1 MTITGL
7 ILAGGRGTRMEHADK
22 GLQAFSGMPLVQH
35 VLTRLKPQVDQLIIN
50 ANRNLDSYQR
60 FEEAVW
66 SDTMPD
72 FAGPLAG
79 LQTGLLHCSTPLL
92 ASTPCDS
99 PFLPLDLVERLHAAL
114 IEADAEVAVA
124 ATGHGEERRNHPVFC
139 LMKTALL
146 PHLTAYLLG
155 GGRKVSAWQASHKM
169 IEVHFNDEMAFRN
182 INSHDD
188 LHRFEAAAK

>member
-22 GLQAFSGMPLVQH
+22 GLQAFAGMPLVQH
-35 VLTRLKPQVDQLIIN
+35 VLSRLKPQVDQLIIN
-50 ANRNLDSYQR
+50 ANRNLDRYQQ
-60 FEEAVW
+60 FEEPVW
-66 SDTMPD
+66 PDTMPD

-92 ASTPCDS
+92 ASVPCDS
-99 PFLPLDLVERLHAAL
+99 PFLPLDLVERLHATL
-114 IEADAEVAVA
+114 IATDAELAVA
-124 ATGHGEERRNHPVFC
+124 TTGNGDDRRTHPVFC

-146 PHLTAYLLG
+146 PHLTSYLQG
-155 GGRKVSAWQASHKM
+155 GGRKVSAWQATRKTV
-169 IEVHFNDEMAFRN
+169 EVHFDDEMAFRN

-188 LHRFEAAAK
+188 LHRFEAVAK

>member
-22 GLQAFSGMPLVQH
+22 GLQAFTGMPLVQH
-35 VLTRLKPQVDQLIIN
+35 VLTRLKPQVNQLIIN
-50 ANRNLDSYQR
+50 ANRNLDRYQR
-60 FEEAVW
+60 FEEPVW

-92 ASTPCDS
+92 ASVPCDS
-99 PFLPLDLVERLHAAL
+99 PFLPLDLVECLHAAL
-114 IEADAEVAVA
+114 IASDAELAVV
-124 ATGHGEERRNHPVFC
+124 ATGNGDERRSHPVFC
-139 LMKTALL
+139 LMKTTLL
-146 PHLTAYLLG
+146 PHLTAYLLN
-155 GGRKVSAWQASHKM
+155 GGRKVSTWQATRKM
-169 IEVHFNDEMAFRN
+169 IEVHFDDETAFRN

-188 LHRFEAAAK
+188 LHRFEATAK